1 MDCNINKSRLM
12 EEFILAAG
20 SVFLICK
27 IEVDREAYNRGAAL
41 EPRLGQ
47 KEAKILVPDG
57 HTALQRLE

>member
-1 MDCNINKSRLM
+1 M